1 MTTDFDTPVD
11 RRASGSV
18 KWGRY
23 PADVI
28 PMWVAD
34 MDFAVPPAISEA
46 LKRRLEHPVY
56 GYEWPSARL
65 SEVVVAW
72 LDKQYG
78 WKVKPE
84 DIVFLPG
91 LVSGTNLV
99 MRAFGHLGDE
109 AIVFTPSYPP
119 FLGAPGNNGMATKT
133 IRLAQST
140 VNGKDRYDIDFD
152 AFGHAFSARTAV
164 YIHCHPHN
172 PTGREYSS
180 DEMKRLA
187 QMCIERNVVICSD
200 EIHCDLMLDGRKH
213 VPMATLSPEIAQNTV
228 TLMAPS
234 KTFNVPG
241 LGCAFAVVQNPRLRQ
256 RMTNAEAGIVPHVNA
271 LGLVACEAAFT
282 ECDAWLADLQAYL
295 AGNRDAM
302 LEFVA
307 RRMPHVGITVPEAT
321 YLAFM
326 DFSRAHITG
335 SPYTFFLEKAKVALN
350 DGGTFGPGY
359 AKYSRMNFGC
369 PRSQLMEALER
380 MAAVLDH
387 THDAPGADPGDSL
400 G

>member
-1 MTTDFDTPVD
+1 MTHDFDTPVD

-46 LKRRLEHPVY
+46 LKRRLEHPVF
-56 GYEWPSARL
+56 GYEWPSPRL
-65 SEVVVAW
+65 SGAVVAW
-72 LDKQYG
+72 LDKQYA

-119 FLGAPGNNGMATKT
+119 FLSAPSNNGMATKAV
-133 IRLAQST
+133 RLAQST
-140 VNGKDRYDIDFD
+140 VNGNDRYDIDFD

-172 PTGREYSS
+172 PTGREYTP
-180 DEMKRLA
+180 DEMTRLA
-187 QMCIERNVVICSD
+187 QMCLERNVLICSD

-213 VPMATLSPEIAQNTV
+213 VPMASLSPEIAQNTV

-256 RMTNAEAGIVPHVNA
+256 RMANAEAGIVPHVNA
-271 LGLVACEAAFT
+271 LGLVACETAFT

-295 AGNRDAM
+295 AANRDAM

-307 RRMPHVGITVPEAT
+307 RRMPHVGINVPEAT
-321 YLAFM
+321 YLAFL

-335 SPYTFFLEKAKVALN
+335 NPYTFFLEKAKVALN
-350 DGGTFGPGY
+350 DGSTFGPGY
-359 AKYSRMNFGC
+359 ANYARLNFGC
-369 PRSQLMEALER
+369 PRAQLMETLER

-387 THDAPGADPGDSL
+387 THAAHSADPGDSL

>member
-1 MTTDFDTPVD
+1 MTHDFDTPVD

-23 PADVI
+23 PAGVL

-34 MDFAVPPAISEA
+34 MDFAAPPAISDA

-72 LDKQYG
+72 LDKRYG
-78 WKVKPE
+78 WKIKPE

-109 AIVFTPSYPP
+109 AIVMTPSYPP
-119 FLGAPGNNGMATKT
+119 FLGAPGNNGMALKT
-133 IRLAQST
+133 IKLAQTT
-140 VNGKDRYDIDFD
+140 VHGVDRYDIDFD
-152 AFGHAFSARTAV
+152 AFGHAFTPRTAV

-172 PTGREYSS
+172 PTGREYST

-187 QMCIERNVVICSD
+187 RMCLDRNVLICSD

-213 VPMATLSPEIAQNTV
+213 VPMACVSPEISQNCV

-234 KTFNVPG
+234 KTFNIPG
-241 LGCAFAVVQNPRLRQ
+241 LGCAFAIVQNPRLRQ
-256 RMTNAEAGIVPHVNA
+256 RLTNAETGIVPHVNA
-271 LGLVACEAAFT
+271 LGLAACEAAFT

-295 AGNRDAM
+295 AANRDAM
-302 LEFVA
+302 LEFIA
-307 RRMPHVGITVPEAT
+307 RRMPHVGVAVPEAT
-321 YLAFM
+321 YLAFL
-326 DFSRAHITG
+326 DFSRTHITG
-335 SPYTFFLEKAKVALN
+335 SPYTFFLERAKVALN
-350 DGGTFGPGY
+350 DGATFGPGY
-359 AKYSRMNFGC
+359 ATYSRLNFGC
-369 PRSQLMEALER
+369 PRGQLMDALER
-380 MAAVLDH
+380 MATVLDH
-387 THDAPGADPGDSL
+387 THE
-400 G
+400 